1 MRFYDVDKGA
11 ICVEGK
17 DIRKVTRHSLRS
29 SYGMV
34 LQETWLKAG
43 TIRENICMG
52 KPDAT
57 DAELIQAAKAAHA
70 HSFIQRLP
78 Q

>member
-1 MRFYDVDKGA
+1 MRFYDVDQGA
-11 ICVEGK
+11 ITVDGT
-17 DIRKVTRHSLRS
+17 DIRQVTRQSLRR

-43 TIRENICMG
+43 TIRENILMG

-57 DAELIQAAKAAHA
+57 DEQMIQAG
-70 HSFIQRLP
+70 
-78 Q
+78 